1 MGVIYS
7 SCFDRIL
14 RAQALARGLRV
25 LAAGAALADLRQLP
39 RAHHRV
45 DRPLGLRGRVLLRRV
60 LPAEL
65 DRCEL

>member
-1 MGVIYS
+1 MGVIAYS
-7 SCFDRIL
+7 YFDRIL

-45 DRPLGLRGRVLLRRV
+45 DHPLGLRGRVLLRRV

-65 DRCEL
+65 DRFEL